1 MRIHVSTGHSKA
13 LEGTYLMPILL
24 GEEKGERV
32 VLLLHTQGK
41 DGGSGSLKEECE
53 SVLTHSVLEAEGNA
67 YDRLESAL
75 KELNG
80 LLKGFQLSDAISEIH
95 AIVGLLETDGNFHL
109 SHVGRAEAYLV
120 RNGAATQITEYAR
133 GKQPVAFLHIVS
145 GPLEP
150 GDSVILSTQRLL
162 RTVTPAQLAQTTL
175 RSGSVLNQLVADLD
189 SEKET
194 ACLAHIAVAAD
205 AVKLSPPS
213 RASARTPISRN
224 RSGPARYQR
233 GGPRTGGIVGR
244 LSAVSLPALV
254 SLHRALHGA
263 IVRLRE
269 SGSVS
274 RFLSDL
280 SDPHRKRRAHLL
292 LLAGVVIL
300 FLVLWMFVQLSLST
314 QKSQTKGEL
323 AALIEQIESD
333 IKLADNRELAG
344 EAESA
349 NVFLK
354 RAEDRARQIMGNES
368 GLFRS
373 DALNL
378 LDRIRSKREEM
389 NNIIRIPPRVAANL
403 SSEKADVVAQ
413 GLIGISD
420 GEFFVY
426 DRQDVYRVLL
436 NSVDKPSRLNTEEL
450 IVDGAPFLRFQSQV
464 FLTTGNSLIE
474 FVNGQATIMKTEDPG
489 GWMTGADIETYLK
502 YLYILSPEQ
511 KQIYKYEHL
520 SGRFGPAAEYNVN
533 GDLTGAID
541 MTITGPVYVLREI
554 AGQSIGASGRTV
566 TKLLRGEK
574 QNFVIRNLPAGALD
588 GTTKIFKSSAN
599 GNFYFL
605 DPVGKRVIV
614 ATSDDDLGDALYL
627 RQYILE
633 GEQVG
638 KLQSFYVDPE
648 DTRLYVLDEKRLY
661 VIELKSSGQSASSQ
675 R

>member
-1 MRIHVSTGHSKA
+1 
-13 LEGTYLMPILL
+13 MPILL

-32 VLLLHTQGK
+32 VLLLQSNGRDVGSDNLK
-41 DGGSGSLKEECE
+41 DECV
-53 SVLTHSVLEAEGNA
+53 SVLTHSVLEAEGSA

-80 LLKGFQLSDAISEIH
+80 LIKGFQLSDTIREVH
-95 AIVGLLETDGNFHL
+95 ALVGLLETDGNFHL

-120 RNGAATQITEYAR
+120 RGTAATQITEYAR

-145 GPLEP
+145 GPLEQ
-150 GDSVILSTQRLL
+150 GDHVILSTQRLL
-162 RTVTPAQLAQTTL
+162 RTVTPAQLAHTIL
-175 RSGSVLNQLVADLD
+175 RSGNALVELIADLD
-189 SEKET
+189 AEKET
-194 ACLAHIAVAAD
+194 ACLAHIAVAQELAKTS
-205 AVKLSPPS
+205 ASLRSAS
-213 RASARTPISRN
+213 RAAAPRSRVGA
-224 RSGPARYQR
+224 SRYQTMSS
-233 GGPRTGGIVGR
+233 GAESIAGR
-244 LSAVSLPALV
+244 LSSASLPVLRSAK
-254 SLHRALHGA
+254 SALHGF
-263 IVRLRE
+263 VGRMRE
-269 SGSVS
+269 SDSVS
-274 RFLSDL
+274 QFLSDL
-280 SDPHRKRRAHLL
+280 SDPRRKRRAHLL
-292 LLAGVVIL
+292 LLAGVAAL
-300 FLVLWMFVQLSLST
+300 FLILWMLVQLSLSS

-323 AALIEQIESD
+323 EALVTQIESD
-333 IKLADNRELAG
+333 ITMADNRELAG
-344 EAESA
+344 DSDSA
-349 NVFLK
+349 NAILK
-354 RAEDRARQIMGNES
+354 RAEDRARQIMGSES

-389 NNIIRIPPRVAANL
+389 NNIVRIPPRVTANL

-420 GEFFVY
+420 GEFLVY
-426 DRQDVYRVLL
+426 DREDVYRVLL
-436 NSVDKPSRLNTEEL
+436 NSVDGPSRLNTEEL
-450 IVDGAPFLRFQSQV
+450 IVDGVGFPRFQSQV

-474 FVNGQATIMKTEDPG
+474 MINGQSTVMKTEDPD

-502 YLYILSPEQ
+502 YLYILSPEK

-533 GDLTGAID
+533 GDLSGAID
-541 MTITGPVYVLREI
+541 MTITGPVYVLREL
-554 AGQSIGASGRTV
+554 AGQGIGDSQRTI

-574 QNFVIRNLPAGALD
+574 QNFAIRNLPTDALD
-588 GTTKIFKSSAN
+588 GVTAIFKSSTN

-614 ATSDDDLGDALYL
+614 ATNDDDLGDSLYL

-638 KLQSFYVDPE
+638 KLQSLYVDPE

-661 VIELKSSGQSASSQ
+661 VIELQTSGQQSSQ
-675 R
+675 G